1 MQLSYYIA
9 AKYDQ
14 SNWDG
19 GCMPFNKTEK
29 IWMNG
34 EFVNWDDANIH
45 ILSHVIHYGSGLF
58 EGARC
63 YKTPNGPA
71 IFRLKEHTRR
81 LFNSCRI
88 YRMEIPYTEDEINQ
102 ATIETIKINNVESC
116 YIRPLVYR
124 GYESLGVDPT
134 GVPIDVAIAVWPWG
148 KYLGPEA
155 LEKGVSVCVSSWRRN
170 APGTMPDMAKA
181 TANYMNGQLIKL
193 EAINH
198 GYVEGI
204 ALDVYGHVSEGSGE
218 NIFLVRD
225 GALVTPPF
233 GASILPG
240 ITRNT
245 VIRLAQDMGLKVIEE
260 NIPRE
265 ALYIAD
271 EVFFTGSA
279 AEVTP
284 ISTID
289 GIKIGEGKRGPVTEK
304 LQKAFFAI
312 FEDGFDDK
320 YNWLTYV
327 K

>member
-1 MQLSYYIA
+1 MA
-9 AKYDQ
+9 
-14 SNWDG
+14 
-19 GCMPFNKTEK
+19 FNKTEK
-29 IWMNG
+29 IWFNG
-34 EFVNWDDANIH
+34 KFVNWDDAKIH
-45 ILSHVIHYGSGLF
+45 VLSHVVHYGSALF

-63 YKTPNGPA
+63 YKTPKGPA
-71 IFRLKEHTRR
+71 CFRLNEHTVR
-81 LFNSCRI
+81 LFNSCKI
-88 YRMEIPYTEDEINQ
+88 YRIEIPYTIEEINK
-102 ATIETIKINNVESC
+102 ATIELIKVNKLEAC
-116 YIRPLVYR
+116 YIRPVVFR
-124 GYESLGVDPT
+124 GYGTLGVDPT

-170 APGTMPDMAKA
+170 APGTMPDMAKSS
-181 TANYMNGQLIKL
+181 ANYMNSQLIKL
-193 EAINH
+193 EALNH

-218 NIFLVRD
+218 NIFIVRD

-245 VIRLAQDMGLKVIEE
+245 VIHLARDMGYKVIEE
-260 NIPRE
+260 NMPRE

-279 AEVTP
+279 AEISP
-284 ISTID
+284 ISSID

-304 LQKAFFAI
+304 LQKAFFGI
-312 FEDGFDDK
+312 FEQGYVDK
-320 YNWLTYV
+320 YHWLTYV

>member
-1 MQLSYYIA
+1 
-9 AKYDQ
+9 
-14 SNWDG
+14 
-19 GCMPFNKTEK
+19 MPFNKTEK
-29 IWMNG
+29 IWVNG
-34 EFVNWDDANIH
+34 EFVNWEDAKIH
-45 ILSHVIHYGSGLF
+45 VLSHVIHYGSGLF

-63 YKTPNGPA
+63 YKTPKGPA
-71 IFRLKEHTRR
+71 CFRLNEHTVR
-81 LFNSCRI
+81 LFNSCKI
-88 YRMEIPYTEDEINQ
+88 YRIEIPYTIEEINK
-102 ATIETIKINNVESC
+102 ATIDLIKVNKLEAC
-116 YIRPLVYR
+116 YIRPVVFR
-124 GYESLGVDPT
+124 GYGNLGVDPT
-134 GVPIDVAIAVWPWG
+134 GIPIDVVIAVWPWG

-170 APGTMPDMAKA
+170 APGTMPDMAKSS
-181 TANYMNGQLIKL
+181 ANYMNSQLIKL

-218 NIFLVRD
+218 NIFIVRD

-245 VIRLAQDMGLKVIEE
+245 VIHQARDMGLKVIEE

-279 AEVTP
+279 AEITP
-284 ISTID
+284 ISSID
-289 GIKIGEGKRGPVTEK
+289 GIKIGEGKRGPVTER
-304 LQKAFFAI
+304 LQKAFFGI
-312 FEDGFDDK
+312 FEEGYEDK